1 MSMDTSLSTPSTKQ
15 ATKTDAPGN
24 GVALSAAEVI
34 AQLTKRYK
42 PKQHRLAWDEAR
54 SFVMEAVTTTALTSN
69 RDASKLMRVAS
80 PYVMWCVE
88 EHGLEL
94 RSELIFAPTLI
105 DRYCTTAFTREGT
118 GGTYRSVLLA
128 ISASVLPNSR
138 PKLTA
143 MHKRKI
149 QAPYTAAEVKAHALW
164 AAGQKTA
171 LSRHR
176 CMLLVAFVV
185 GAGLQPGE
193 LRTLRRTDVKI
204 DEDGVLVRVRGKNER
219 TVPMLR
225 DWEERAALVLDGYPD
240 AELLWGGPR
249 SPSGNNMVS
258 EFMSRTMGVVP
269 VLTRLRATWI
279 TTQLGM
285 GTPIKELLR
294 AGGMAQF
301 ENLDQYLA
309 YVEAVPMG
317 EHRAML
323 RGAECP

>member
-1 MSMDTSLSTPSTKQ
+1 MGMDTSLSIPLMKQ
-15 ATKTDAPGN
+15 APKTEASGN
-24 GVALSAAEVI
+24 GVALTAAEVI
-34 AQLTKRYK
+34 AQLTRRYK

-54 SFVMEAVTTTALTSN
+54 PFVMEAVTTTALASN
-69 RDASKLMRVAS
+69 RDASKLMRVAA
-80 PYVMWCVE
+80 PFVMWCVE

-94 RSELIFAPTLI
+94 RAELIFAPTLI
-105 DRYCTTAFTREGT
+105 DRYCTMAFTREGT

-128 ISASVLPNSR
+128 ISASVLPNSH
-138 PKLTA
+138 PKLTP

-164 AAGQKTA
+164 AAGQKTT

-176 CMLLVAFVV
+176 CMLLVAFIV

-204 DEDGVLVRVRGKNER
+204 DEDGVLVRVRGRNER
-219 TVPMLR
+219 SVPMLR
-225 DWEERAALVLDGYPD
+225 EWEEWAALVVDGYPD

-258 EFMSRTMGVVP
+258 DFMSRTMGVVP
-269 VLTRLRATWI
+269 TLTRLRATWI
-279 TTQLGM
+279 TAHLGM

-301 ENLDQYLA
+301 ENLNQYLA
-309 YVEAVPMG
+309 YVAPVPMA

-323 RGAECP
+323 RGGERP

>member
-1 MSMDTSLSTPSTKQ
+1 MKTSSSTPSTKQ
-15 ATKTDAPGN
+15 AAKTEASGA

-34 AQLTKRYK
+34 ALLTRRYK
-42 PKQHRLAWDEAR
+42 PKQHRLAWDDAR
-54 SFVMEAVTTTALTSN
+54 PFVMEAVTTTALASN
-69 RDASKLMRVAS
+69 RDASKLMRIAA

-94 RSELIFAPTLI
+94 RAELIFAPTLI
-105 DRYCTTAFTREGT
+105 DRYCTTKFTREGT
-118 GGTYRSVLLA
+118 GGSYRSVLLA

-138 PKLTA
+138 PKMTA

-149 QAPYTAAEVKAHALW
+149 QAPYTAAEMKAHTLW

-176 CMLLVAFVV
+176 CMLLVAFTV

-193 LRTLRRTDVKI
+193 LSTLRRTDVTI
-204 DEDGVLVRVRGKNER
+204 DDDGVLVRVRGRNER
-219 TVPMLR
+219 SVPMLR
-225 DWEERAALVLDGYPD
+225 EWEEWATRLVDGYPD

-249 SPSGNNMVS
+249 APSGKNMVS
-258 EFMSRTMGVVP
+258 DFMYRTMGVVP

-279 TTQLGM
+279 TTHLGM
-285 GTPIKELLR
+285 GTSIKELLR

-301 ENLDQYLA
+301 ENLNQYLA
-309 YVEAVPMG
+309 YVESAPIA
-317 EHRAML
+317 EYRAML
-323 RGAECP
+323 RGDERP